1 VTAPREI
8 EVRVFFAL
16 WPDDWARTCIA
27 AAAAAVPASAGA
39 SFVPPENYHVTLA
52 FVGEIAMP
60 GLAVLQ
66 QIGRTGRAAAVTI
79 EINAYEYWQEAKVL
93 VAVARESR
101 ALTELSAQLQGALL
115 PAHRAAL
122 PARPHVTLARKV
134 AQAPVLQAMS
144 PFSWR
149 AWSFSLVSSNTSGAH
164 SVYTVVDSWP
174 LLDETPKPQKSL

>member
-1 VTAPREI
+1 
-8 EVRVFFAL
+8 VRVFFAL
-16 WPDDWARTCIA
+16 WPDDCTRARIA
-27 AAAAAVPASAGA
+27 AAAAALPASAGV

-52 FVGEIAMP
+52 FVGEIAMS

-66 QIGRTGRAAAVTI
+66 QIGGTQRAAACTI
-79 EINAYEYWQEAKVL
+79 EIDAYDYWREAKVL
-93 VAVARESR
+93 VAVARQTPG
-101 ALTELSAQLQGALL
+101 ALMELSAQLHGALA
-115 PAHRAAL
+115 AHHAA
-122 PARPHVTLARKV
+122 PPFRPHVTLARKV

-149 AWSFSLVSSNTSGAH
+149 TRSFGLVSSDTSGAH